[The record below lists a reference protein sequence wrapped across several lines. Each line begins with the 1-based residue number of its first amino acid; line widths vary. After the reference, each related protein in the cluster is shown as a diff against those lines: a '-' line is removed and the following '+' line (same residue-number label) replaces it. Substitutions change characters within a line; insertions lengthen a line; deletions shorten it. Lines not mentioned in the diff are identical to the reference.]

1 MNNYNFIVCLALIW
15 LAGCSDG
22 DEENPAEITSNGSFL
37 STQLEAIEKA
47 KGVEQTVHDEFNRMD
62 QAMDAQGQ

>member
-1 MNNYNFIVCLALIW
+1 MKNYKFIVCLALIG

-22 DEENPAEITSNGSFL
+22 DDENPAKETSNKSFL

-47 KGVEQTVHDEFNRMD
+47 KGVEQTVQDGFNRMD

>member
-1 MNNYNFIVCLALIW
+1 MNNYKFIACIALIG

-22 DEENPAEITSNGSFL
+22 DDINPAEKTSNKSFL

-47 KGVEQTVHDEFNRMD
+47 RGVEQTVQDGFNRMD